1 MNNDSQNGNINSTI
15 RNQISEVGEIRRYSP
30 PKETGVNKMKLV
42 SVNEMKSI
50 EKEADSNGLTYDQM
64 MENAG
69 RGLAEVIQELPIE
82 ESEREIFGLIG
93 PGNNGGDTLV
103 ALTHLAVDGWL
114 TRAYLVHRKRE
125 ALVERLEKAGG
136 EVVFADEDK
145 EFLSLNAFI
154 QTATV
159 VLDGIL
165 GTGITLPLKSDIAS
179 LLAEVHSIIDETER
193 RPFVIAVDCPSGVDC
208 DTGET
213 AAESIQADLTVTMAA
228 VKQGLLKMPA
238 YELVGDLQVV
248 DIGLPD
254 ELSALQAIR
263 TEVAE
268 ADMVAAILPDR
279 RADAHK
285 GTFGTALIAAGS
297 INYTGAGLL
306 AGRAAY
312 RIGAGLV
319 TLAVPS
325 PIHNILASQFPEATW
340 VLLPNEL
347 GVINANAA
355 EILMKN
361 MERATALLVGPGFG
375 MEDTTKEFIQN
386 LITGKSGRQ
395 KASSRIGFLQSESGE
410 QPEANN
416 ELPPVVFDA
425 DGLKLLA
432 GIEGWDKL
440 LPSPAILT
448 PHPGEMA
455 VLTGLSKDEVQQDR
469 QSIALKFAKKW
480 GHVVVLKG
488 AFTVIASPEGR
499 IAIIP
504 IASPALARAGT
515 GDVLAGLIIGLR
527 AQGVDAFEAAVAGA
541 WIHAQ
546 AGLYAASKLG
556 TTASVLAGDV
566 SNSVSDV
573 LANLI

>member
-1 MNNDSQNGNINSTI
+1 
-15 RNQISEVGEIRRYSP
+15 
-30 PKETGVNKMKLV
+30 MKLV
-42 SVNEMKSI
+42 SVSEMKSI
-50 EKEADSNGLTYDQM
+50 EREADSKGLTYDQM

-69 RGLAEVIQELPIE
+69 RGLAEVIQELPVDDN
-82 ESEREIFGLIG
+82 EREVFGLIG

-103 ALTHLAVDGWL
+103 AMTHLAVDGWL
-114 TRAYLVHRKRE
+114 TRAYLINRKKE
-125 ALVERLEKAGG
+125 PLLERLEKAGG
-136 EVVFADEDK
+136 EVVYADEDK
-145 EFLSLNAFI
+145 DFLSLNAFI
-154 QTATV
+154 QTATL

-165 GTGITLPLKSDIAS
+165 GTGIKLPLKSDVAS
-179 LLAEVHSIIDETER
+179 ILNEVHSIIDEMDE
-193 RPFVIAVDCPSGVDC
+193 RPFIIAVDCPSGVDC
-208 DTGET
+208 DSGE
-213 AAESIQADLTVTMAA
+213 ASPECIQAELTVTMAE

-248 DIGLPD
+248 DIGLPND
-254 ELSALQAIR
+254 LVALVSVQ

-268 ADMVAAILPDR
+268 AEMVERILPER
-279 RADAHK
+279 GPDAHK

-306 AGRAAY
+306 AGKGAY

-325 PIHNILASQFPEATW
+325 PIHPILASQFPEATW
-340 VLLPNEL
+340 ILLPNEL

-361 MERATALLVGPGFG
+361 MERANALLIGPGFG
-375 MEDTTKEFIQN
+375 MEDTTKEFVQG
-386 LITGKSGRQ
+386 LINGKSGGQ
-395 KASSRIGFLQSESGE
+395 KGGSRIGFLQSENDKK
-410 QPEANN
+410 QEANS
-416 ELPPVVFDA
+416 ELPPMVIDA
-425 DGLKLLA
+425 DGLKLIA
-432 GIEGWDKL
+432 SINNWHKL
-440 LPSPAILT
+440 IPSPAVLT

-455 VLTGLSKDEVQQDR
+455 VLTGLAKDEIQKDR
-469 QSIALKFAKKW
+469 QAITIKFAKEW

-515 GDVLAGLIIGLR
+515 GDVLAGLIVGLR
-527 AQGVDAFEAAVAGA
+527 AQGVAAFEAAVAGA

-546 AGLYAASKLG
+546 AGLYAANKLG
-556 TTASVLAGDV
+556 TTASVLASDV
-566 SNSVSDV
+566 LNSVSDV
-573 LANLI
+573 LANLN